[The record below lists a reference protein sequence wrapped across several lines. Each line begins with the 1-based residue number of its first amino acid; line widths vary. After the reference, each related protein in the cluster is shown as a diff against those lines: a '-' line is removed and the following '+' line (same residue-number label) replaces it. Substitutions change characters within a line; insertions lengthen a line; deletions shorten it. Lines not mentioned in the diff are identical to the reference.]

1 MSFVRDLL
9 ESSSASLLACSRTA
23 CAFSSVKRSSQ
34 TKRGAG
40 NLALG
45 INKGDRV
52 FIGNFQK
59 KNLNF
64 SVSFSNFY
72 SKQPYYLYLV
82 HLF

>member
-40 NLALG
+40 NFALG
-45 INKGDRV
+45 INRGDRV
-52 FIGNFQK
+52 FIENFYK
-59 KNLNF
+59 KNKFGSVFF
-64 SVSFSNFY
+64 SFF
-72 SKQPYYLYLV
+72 
-82 HLF
+82 H